1 MITEKSPL
9 AISNGS
15 LEKENYM
22 ASTTSPNRVCQ
33 NSESQTIGS
42 AGQPECEMERSVL
55 CDLQCYAREYVQ
67 QQPEKAAL
75 ICIGVGFIL
84 GWKLKPW

>member
-1 MITEKSPL
+1 
-9 AISNGS
+9 
-15 LEKENYM
+15 M
-22 ASTTSPNRVCQ
+22 ATTTASNRVGQ
-33 NSESQTIGS
+33 SAESQEKGS
-42 AGQPECEMERSVL
+42 TGQPGCETERNLL
-55 CDLQCYAREYVQ
+55 CDFQCYTRDYVQ